1 MTLLMAVKADDG
13 FVAISDRKET
23 YANKPPTNVRK
34 YHMDKKGGFYISFAG
49 DGRLAQ
55 GVLDKLGR
63 ARTGPAD
70 VVERIRMIASAL
82 FDKAKRR
89 SASVDG
95 ILIIA
100 ERHIVKMY
108 DIDIVGR
115 HVGVRENHKVVSIR
129 GDGGAR
135 LLCKYVAGKVDFSGT
150 ACETTARML
159 HVLASDVGEHVES
172 VGGREYGFDLGM
184 IVAGG
189 QGEILERRTE
199 RFGRIDV
206 RLHLEDPT
214 HVPLRGGGPQ

>member
-23 YANKPPTNVRK
+23 YANKPPKNVRK
-34 YHMDKKGGFYISFAG
+34 YHMDKKGGFYVSLAG

-55 GVLDKLGR
+55 GVLDKLSK

-70 VVERIRMIASAL
+70 VIERIRMIASAL
-82 FDKAKRR
+82 STKRKQR
-89 SASVDG
+89 PASVDG

-100 ERHIVKMY
+100 EHRIVRMY
-108 DIDIVGR
+108 DINIVGR
-115 HVGVRENHKVVSIR
+115 RVGVLENRGVVSIR

-135 LLCKYVAGKVDFSGT
+135 ILCKYVAGKVDFSGT

-159 HVLASDVGEHVES
+159 HVLASDVAEHVES
-172 VGGREYGFDLGM
+172 VGGRRYGFDLGM

-189 QGEILERRTE
+189 QGDILERCAE
-199 RFGRIDV
+199 RFGRIDI

-214 HVPLRGGGPQ
+214 QVPLRGGGPQ